1 MKRNYFTNLYKSG
14 QYLALL
20 NWVYGLI
27 AVVAL
32 VLSGITA
39 LINQPLG
46 NSLLI
51 IPAVFSVALAANVVA
66 WSLIKLLFDA
76 LTAEKPQ
83 ITAEK
88 APLAPEAEPE
98 AAPAEPAEETESAP
112 EQPKE
117 QPKESKADKSSDKS
131 AKKSK

>member
-51 IPAVFSVALAANVVA
+51 IPAVFSIALAANVVA

-76 LTAEKPQ
+76 LV
-83 ITAEK
+83 
-88 APLAPEAEPE
+88 
-98 AAPAEPAEETESAP
+98 AAKSTPKAEEPESAP
-112 EQPKE
+112 EQ
-117 QPKESKADKSSDKS
+117 SKADKSSDKP
-131 AKKSK
+131 AKQGK